1 MSAVTLTT
9 VPDEAEASIIRGLLR
24 SHGIRSSHRGTVM
37 TASVWPIGATS
48 PIEIIVDEQDL
59 ARARKVLESHKG

>member
-1 MSAVTLTT
+1 MSAATLTV
-9 VPDEAEASIIRGLLR
+9 VPDEGEANIIRGLLR

-48 PIEIIVDEQDL
+48 PIEIVVDEKDL
-59 ARARKVLESHKG
+59 ARARRVLENR